1 MNSIEGA
8 LRQMK
13 PSASLLLGICLL
25 AACQARP
32 AGTPL
37 NQQAQ
42 QASQNLRQQAAVTAA
57 ATDVNPLR
65 LPLSA
70 GLLSELRQ
78 PDDEAEPR
86 EQTTVSDE
94 QIEKVLG
101 TRYVHAHSFYFDHLD
116 TNGKSTV
123 ETILEHDGKV
133 KAAGLIKQWRKTLA
147 EGSVWPDR
155 NSTTYK
161 GRFTALEHGQVSDT
175 KGWLMFRNA
184 STKAEEYYQLAK
196 KAYKRDL
203 PPDHPNQTEAWAWI
217 GRTSHFVQDLTVPF
231 HTKSFIRP
239 AQVLF
244 HHPYELSSERLFER
258 YFPSRNHN
266 PFSVWAQGGP
276 YPATGNWGHYYA
288 PGTSAD
294 SMIKQLAAQSRPFYG
309 MVNELENSKSGN
321 WEKSRAVMI
330 PLGAKAT
337 SGLIVAF
344 LGEMGVQP

>member
-1 MNSIEGA
+1 
-8 LRQMK
+8 MK
-13 PSASLLLGICLL
+13 LSASLMLGICLL
-25 AACQARP
+25 AACQANP
-32 AGTPL
+32 GSAP
-37 NQQAQ
+37 
-42 QASQNLRQQAAVTAA
+42 LRQPAAPVNNAPLGALNA
-57 ATDVNPLR
+57 ATADVNPLR

-70 GLLSELRQ
+70 SLLNELRQ
-78 PDDEAEPR
+78 PDEEGEPR
-86 EQTTVSDE
+86 EQTSVSDE
-94 QIEKVLG
+94 HIEKVLG

-116 TNGKSTV
+116 NGKSTV
-123 ETILEHDGKV
+123 ETILEHDGKAR
-133 KAAGLIKQWRKTLA
+133 AAGLIKHWRKTLA

-155 NSTTYK
+155 NSTTYR

-217 GRTSHFVQDLTVPF
+217 GRTSHFVQDLSVPF

-244 HHPYELSSERLFER
+244 HHPYELTSENNFDR

-276 YPATGNWGHYYA
+276 YPATGNWGHYYP
-288 PGTSAD
+288 PGTSAE
-294 SMIKQLAAQSRPFYG
+294 SMIKQLAAQSRPFYT

-321 WEKSRAVMI
+321 WEKTRAVMI

-337 SGLIVAF
+337 SGLVAAF
-344 LGEMGVQP
+344 LSEVGVQP